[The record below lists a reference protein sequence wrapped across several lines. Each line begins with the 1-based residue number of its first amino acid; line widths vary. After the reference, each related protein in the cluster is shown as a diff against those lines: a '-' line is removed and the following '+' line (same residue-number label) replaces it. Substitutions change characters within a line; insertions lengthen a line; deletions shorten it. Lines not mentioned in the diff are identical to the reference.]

1 MLAGNPKIISV
12 VFYAA
17 AGGGEPVRDWLLKLD
32 KADRSAIGLEIK
44 TVEYGWP
51 LGMPLV
57 RAMAGYDRLWEVR
70 ISLSGNRI
78 ARVMFTVHNK
88 RMILQHGFIKK
99 SKTTPNAELVLA
111 DKRKRDVRR
120 GN

>member
-1 MLAGNPKIISV
+1 MLAGNSKIVSV
-12 VFYAA
+12 AFYAA

-32 KADRSAIGLEIK
+32 KVDKTAIGTDIK

-57 RAMAGYDRLWEVR
+57 RSMVGCDRLWEVR
-70 ISLSGNRI
+70 ISLPGNRI
-78 ARVMFTVHNK
+78 ARVLFTVHKN
-88 RMILQHGFIKK
+88 RMILLHGFIKK
-99 SKTTPNAELVLA
+99 SKTTPNADLVLA
-111 DKRKRDVRR
+111 DKRKREIQR

>member
-88 RMILQHGFIKK
+88 RMILLHGFIKK

>member
-1 MLAGNPKIISV
+1 VLAGNPKIISV

-32 KADRSAIGLEIK
+32 KADRSTIGIEIK

-57 RAMAGYDRLWEVR
+57 RAMVGYDRLWEVR

-78 ARVMFTVHNK
+78 ARVMFTVHNN
-88 RMILQHGFIKK
+88 RMILLHGFIKK
-99 SKTTPNAELVLA
+99 SKTTPNADLVLA
-111 DKRKRDVRR
+111 DKRKRDIQR